1 MSNIRAIDMMFL
13 EEILEMGSGYVL
25 NFSDRTFALF
35 FAEELNIDI
44 DAEVYKR
51 NGTSK
56 AKRLRCFL
64 QSVDK
69 PTLIR
74 TLEKLWEYREAVRL
88 NTGSEESVKN
98 ANGRLM
104 TLLGQLQG
112 HSSAPPSFQQ
122 APVQAFN
129 REIVSQL
136 KNDLIALSQLDAHPR
151 GYAFERF
158 LQDLFKASEMDPR
171 EPFRLRGE
179 QIDGSF
185 QLNGETYLIE
195 AKWHG
200 NKIGV
205 AELHSFHGK
214 LEQKAAWTRGIFV
227 SNSGFTDDG
236 ILAFGRGK
244 RVICI
249 DGLDLYEM
257 LDREIPWKRV
267 LELKVRRAAET
278 GLPFI
283 RVRELFPH

>member
-1 MSNIRAIDMMFL
+1 MSNIRVIDMMFL
-13 EEILEMGSGYVL
+13 EEIFEMGQGYVL
-25 NFSDRTFALF
+25 GFSDRTFATF
-35 FAEELNIDI
+35 FSEELNVDI

-74 TLEKLWEYREAVRL
+74 TLEKLWEYREAIRL
-88 NTGSEESVKN
+88 NAGREETVKN
-98 ANGRLM
+98 ALGRFMNLID
-104 TLLGQLQG
+104 LLRG
-112 HSSAPPSFQQ
+112 HTPAPQSFQQ

-129 REIVSQL
+129 REKVLQL
-136 KNDLIALSQLDAHPR
+136 KNDLIALSQLDPHPR

-158 LQDLFKASEMDPR
+158 LQDLFKAFEMDPR
-171 EPFRLRGE
+171 EPFRLQGE

-185 QLNGETYLIE
+185 QLDGETYLVE

-200 NKIGV
+200 NKLGV
-205 AELHSFHGK
+205 AELHTFHGK

-227 SNSGFTDDG
+227 SNSGFTDEG
-236 ILAFGRGK
+236 LIAFGRGK
-244 RVICI
+244 RVICV

-257 LDREIPWKRV
+257 LDREIPWRKV

>member
-74 TLEKLWEYREAVRL
+74 ALEKLWEYREAVRL

-104 TLLGQLQG
+104 TLMGQLQG
-112 HSSAPPSFQQ
+112 HNSAPPSFQQ

-129 REIVSQL
+129 REIISQL
-136 KNDLIALSQLDAHPR
+136 KNDLIALSQLDPHPR

-158 LQDLFKASEMDPR
+158 LQDLFKASDMDPR

-257 LDREIPWKRV
+257 LDREIPWTRV

-283 RVRELFPH
+283 RVRELFSH

>member
-1 MSNIRAIDMMFL
+1 MSNIRAIDMMFI

-25 NFSDRTFALF
+25 NFSDRTFAHF

-104 TLLGQLQG
+104 TLIGQLQG

-136 KNDLIALSQLDAHPR
+136 KNDLIALSQLEPHPR

-236 ILAFGRGK
+236 VLAFGRGK

-257 LDREIPWKRV
+257 LDREIPWRRV